1 MYKKYI
7 KLKFDNCSREFIYIK
22 NEGVNKSKKTISK
35 VVNSVD
41 FFIEILSINS
51 TVAELMLIW
60 YSKLWMLKDVTIIEC
75 YFWYY

>member
-51 TVAELMLIW
+51 TVAELMLI
-60 YSKLWMLKDVTIIEC
+60 
-75 YFWYY
+75 